1 MSSNIQTV
9 EVDESTAETLKARA
23 AEKGLSVAQLIAEL
37 AKVESEPVA
46 LDADTISELDRR
58 WNRAETAGRTVSNE
72 EVVRWLKT
80 WGTPGFKSWNER

>member
-1 MSSNIQTV
+1 MSSTIRTV

-23 AEKGLSVAQLIAEL
+23 AEKGLSVSQLIAEL

-58 WNRAETAGRTVSNE
+58 WNRAEAAGQPVSNE

-80 WGTPGFKSWNER
+80 WGTPGYKSWHDR

>member
-1 MSSNIQTV
+1 MGSNIHTI
-9 EVDESTAETLKARA
+9 EVDESTAKTLQARA

-58 WNRAETAGRTVSNE
+58 WNRAEAAGQPISNE

-80 WGTPGFKSWNER
+80 WGTPGFKSWHDR